1 VISLSPDE
9 KEMLVG
15 NQGLDKQKAMELLVK
30 YTKGLGA
37 RKLVNTNNV
46 TVILGAIPDAR
57 IIRKIVPTLDVDEI
71 ASKFFLDSDDRVV
84 VNRVKAFTT
93 TNAYF
98 YDQRYPDLQRGGK
111 AACALSRQMAEYC
124 ARIAIVHLSTCTPY
138 QSGNIPTK
146 GEHCAW
152 TESSAIAYCN
162 AILGAR
168 TNIEGVQSSFASAIT
183 GKTPLWGMHLDENR
197 YGRVSVN
204 IELSMDKI
212 QDWYLMGYYVG
223 MHVGLDIPV
232 YVNARKIP
240 DLNML
245 MALCAAG
252 ISSGS
257 IGMFHIVGVTPEA
270 PTLEIAAGNR
280 KVVKSLNFGE
290 RERRVAYEKVNRA
303 NRGDVDIVMLGCPHY
318 SLERLS
324 LVSEVL
330 KGKRIHP
337 NVALYI
343 TTCRTNKYV
352 ADRLGF
358 TETITKGGGILF
370 EDSCGTLFDVDSSK
384 VLATDSAKLA
394 HYVPGMTGLK
404 NIWFG
409 STEQCIEAA
418 ITGKWRGELT

>member
-1 VISLSPDE
+1 MISLSPDE

-46 TVILGAIPDAR
+46 TVILGAIPDVR

-124 ARIAIVHLSTCTPY
+124 TRIGIVHLSTCTPY

-257 IGMFHIVGVTPEA
+257 IVMFHIVGVTPEA
-270 PTLEIAAGNR
+270 PTLEIATGNR

-324 LVSEVL
+324 LVSELL